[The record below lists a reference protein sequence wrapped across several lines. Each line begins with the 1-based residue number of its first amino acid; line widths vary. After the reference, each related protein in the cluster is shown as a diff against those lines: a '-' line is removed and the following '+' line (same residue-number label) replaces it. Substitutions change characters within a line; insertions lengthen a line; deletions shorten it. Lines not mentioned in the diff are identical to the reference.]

1 MVLPAKSLSKKSAKE
16 TADQK
21 AKVLQ
26 IAIRLSQKHRKALKN
41 LKDK

>member
-1 MVLPAKSLSKKSAKE
+1 MAIPNGAISKKTQKE
-16 TADQK
+16 MADQK

-26 IAIRLSQKHRKALKN
+26 IAKRLSQKHRKALKN